1 MKLELEHIRTP
12 YTKINPKWFKD
23 LNIRHDI
30 IKLEENI
37 DKTLSDINCTNVFLG
52 QSLKAIEVKAKRNK
66 RNLIKLS
73 NFCTAKEIINK
84 MKRYTLY

>member
-23 LNIRHDI
+23 LNIRRDI

-37 DKTLSDINCTNVFLG
+37 DKTLSDINYTNVFLG
-52 QSLKAIEVKAKRNK
+52 QSFKAIEVKAKRNK

-84 MKRYTLY
+84 MKRYTIY